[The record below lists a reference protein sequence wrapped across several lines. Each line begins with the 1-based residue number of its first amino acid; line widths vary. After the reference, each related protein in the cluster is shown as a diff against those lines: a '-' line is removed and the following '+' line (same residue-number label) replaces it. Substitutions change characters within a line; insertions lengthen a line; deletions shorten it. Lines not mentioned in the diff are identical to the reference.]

1 MSSRAPDERFAEDGE
16 LSSLQDLSRRV
27 IFTRHARNDQ
37 ERHAVSRAKLCRAAL
52 GTITVLR
59 LVYPSNFARAG
70 EMLNND
76 WTDRTRNPGKWPL
89 QTVGALSVNDS
100 SFLFIVMRTD
110 RVYFL

>member
-1 MSSRAPDERFAEDGE
+1 MSSRAPDERLAEDGE

-59 LVYPSNFARAG
+59 RFTRQISRELGNVEQRLDRSSEDSREMAPSDGRGPFG
-70 EMLNND
+70 
-76 WTDRTRNPGKWPL
+76 
-89 QTVGALSVNDS
+89 DS
-100 SFLFIVMRTD
+100 SIIRLSC
-110 RVYFL
+110 LS